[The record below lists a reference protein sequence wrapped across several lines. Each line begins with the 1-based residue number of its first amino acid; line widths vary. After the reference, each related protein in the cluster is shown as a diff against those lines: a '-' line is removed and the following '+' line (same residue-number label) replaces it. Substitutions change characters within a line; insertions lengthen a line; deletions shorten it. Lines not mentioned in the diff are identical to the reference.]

1 MQEEGTASGDLSWT
15 PSRVTAPS
23 RRTQPCSRRCFHQKR
38 AGAMAEYDCTP
49 EAAGQSPTRT
59 AGRTDDR
66 HGISSLVP
74 AELMDLST
82 AIIARH
88 APLERTNT
96 QQSQSQSSR
105 AYPSVSYSTTRT
117 VDTRA
122 PPHFFHDKPY
132 PSPGPVQLCHHHRQS
147 IAMAGPPVAI
157 RNHGVAALAEFVGTF
172 MFLLISFAGT
182 QIANASP
189 VRADDTTAPNVAV
202 LIYISFIILCH
213 GDRTWHAPRSA
224 GSQMTD

>member
-1 MQEEGTASGDLSWT
+1 
-15 PSRVTAPS
+15 
-23 RRTQPCSRRCFHQKR
+23 
-38 AGAMAEYDCTP
+38 MAEYDCTP

-202 LIYISFIILCH
+202 LIYISFIFGMSLMVNVFAFYRITGGQLNPAVSPAHHPLSWGQDMACPQV
-213 GDRTWHAPRSA
+213 GRKPD
-224 GSQMTD
+224 D